1 VATLTLGLI
10 DPSCGYGS
18 DKAASFPATPP
29 ESETRPVIL
38 IPAFL
43 PDHRLTSLV
52 AQLADSTG
60 VAGVVIIDDGSG
72 PGSEAIFAALAKFDR
87 VRVLTHA
94 SNRGKGAALKT
105 GLNYAA
111 RAFRDSAGVVTADA
125 DGQHAAKDVL
135 LVAAALREHRGSLVL
150 GARLFDTTAPFR
162 SRFGNAATRAIMRV
176 LTGQRLRDTQTGLRG
191 IPMDLVPDLVRLRS
205 TGYDFELDMLLAC
218 RDAAR
223 EIREV
228 PISTIYIDGNK
239 SSHFNPLLDS
249 MRIYFVFVRFAAA
262 SMLTAAID
270 NGIFILGIHFWHHLA
285 VCQAASRLVAG
296 SFQFVAARRNVFR
309 SDVRIMPAL
318 AKYWALSAASGILSF
333 LLIQLFVRHTPAGIV
348 PAKLAGETILFF
360 MSFIV
365 QRDAV
370 FSRRPPRP
378 LAAGKTPSL
387 VPCQE

>member
-1 VATLTLGLI
+1 MATVMLRPI
-10 DPSCGYGS
+10 AP
-18 DKAASFPATPP
+18 PAITQTPG
-29 ESETRPVIL
+29 ESENRPVIL
-38 IPAFL
+38 IPAYL
-43 PDHRLTSLV
+43 PGHQLSRRV
-52 AQLADSTG
+52 AELAGSAG

-72 PGSEAIFAALAKFDR
+72 PGSEAIFTALAEFDR
-87 VRVLTHA
+87 VRILTHA

-111 RAFRDSAGVVTADA
+111 RAFRDSAGVITADA

-135 LVAAALREHRGSLVL
+135 GVAAALREHQGSLVL
-150 GARLFDTTAPFR
+150 GARSFDTSAPFR
-162 SRFGNAATRAIMRV
+162 SRFGNTATRMIMRAV
-176 LTGQRLRDTQTGLRG
+176 TGQRLRDTQTGLRG
-191 IPMDLVPDLVRLRS
+191 IPMDLVPDLVQLRS

-262 SMLTAAID
+262 SLLTSAID
-270 NGIFILGIHFWHHLA
+270 NGIFIVATHLWGIHFLPHLA
-285 VCQAASRLVAG
+285 VCQAVSRLVAG
-296 SFQFVAARRNVFR
+296 SFQFVAARRSVFR
-309 SDVRIMPAL
+309 SDVRITPAL

-348 PAKLAGETILFF
+348 PAKLAAETILFF
-360 MSFIV
+360 VSFMV

-370 FSRRPPRP
+370 FSRRPAPP
-378 LAAGKTPSL
+378 LAADKGFLAVGRPL
-387 VPCQE
+387 NENW